1 MLRCVFSGLEGFG
14 TLDLRLADLKPKI
27 ALCRVG
33 LGKWPKA
40 SIASGIVPSVWQRLE
55 GLGSA
60 GDRAPSPRSSLTN
73 EIRVP
78 GMLLELAVPLHASLE
93 DTGSLVQGDTRW
105 VPLQRG
111 HRRLIWED

>member
-1 MLRCVFSGLEGFG
+1 M
-14 TLDLRLADLKPKI
+14 DLRLADLKPRI
-27 ALCRVG
+27 VLCRVG

-40 SIASGIVPSVWQRLE
+40 SLASGIVPSVCQRLE

-73 EIRVP
+73 EIGVP

-93 DTGSLVQGDTRW
+93 DTASLVEEDTRW
-105 VPLQRG
+105 VPLQKG
-111 HRRLIWED
+111 HRRLIRED